1 MFKNCINFIQI
12 IIKSNQMGKQF
23 NDSEVFINEEIEF
36 SIDDEDYFWIGSYE
50 VVTEGEESDW
60 EYMGDSETTIN
71 ILGTIQLAK
80 MDRENGTP
88 IDWMPTKDIESAII
102 EEIIRRL

>member
-1 MFKNCINFIQI
+1 
-12 IIKSNQMGKQF
+12 MGKEF
-23 NDSEVFINEEIEF
+23 NDSEVFINEELEF

-50 VVTEGEESDW
+50 VVTSGEESDW

-80 MDRENGTP
+80 ADRESGMPVDCTP
-88 IDWMPTKDIESAII
+88 TTDIESAII